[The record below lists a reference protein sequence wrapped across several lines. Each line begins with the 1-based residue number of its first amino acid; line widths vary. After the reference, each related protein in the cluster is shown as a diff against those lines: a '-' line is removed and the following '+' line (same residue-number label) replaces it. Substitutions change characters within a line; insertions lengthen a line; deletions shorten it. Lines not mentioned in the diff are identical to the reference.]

1 MSQKHLSISRIERRL
16 STGNTELLEFQTGV
30 NLLVG
35 PPNAGKTKWLQTL
48 DFLLGDTGGNP
59 YEADEETDLADKYDA
74 ASVYLKIGDE
84 EFVVE
89 RRWQEAGAR
98 SKVFLDGDGKSGQE
112 FQHWLMGK
120 LNIPILHFPKGN
132 PMSGQTWPELSFR
145 MLLRHIYRQQRFW
158 SDLADKQP
166 EREQH
171 ACLLQFLGL
180 AEAIY
185 TEDYGTLIQLR
196 IDLGKLV
203 ARKEQYSETLND
215 VARDIL
221 ADPGMTVSITS
232 ASLVA
237 AHERLSKEIAWL
249 RERRIEMLETSLN
262 SEIAPE
268 FRGHLNKL
276 GERRAALLSGLEE
289 SREELKKALQ
299 RTEEMKRYQQQL
311 SDELSRIQRAED
323 AGAVISDIRISH
335 CPACDQTVKSIS
347 AESDNCFLCHQDL
360 PSEPVVEGLGKVRL
374 RFERD
379 RLKGELDEVESLVG
393 LLTKDVSRFS
403 AQIFR
408 NEEELRS
415 VERELEPSRHA
426 ISAVSQEEISAIDV
440 KLGEAIERER
450 QLGRV
455 GAAVDFGK
463 GLDAKIEALEKKI
476 APLKKSV
483 DSLSNSLDYDAAADM
498 LENGMNDY
506 LNSLNLYR
514 PGSWRHSGISV
525 DLTKS
530 GFNFKVGR
538 RRWQS
543 ALGGTDSLYF
553 LMAYHYGLLSLS
565 NKINC
570 HYPGLSIIDVPGEFS
585 GEAIA
590 DKENFIVQPFVELMK
605 QDDFASV
612 QLIMTGAAFE
622 NLDGAKF
629 QRMTEIYLF

>member
-48 DFLLGDTGGNP
+48 DFLFGDTGGNL

-74 ASVYLKIGDE
+74 ASVYLKIGDD
-84 EFVVE
+84 EFAVE

-98 SKVFLDGDGKSGQE
+98 SKVFVDGDGKSGQE

-120 LNIPILHFPKGN
+120 LDIPILHFPKGN

-237 AHERLSKEIAWL
+237 AHERLSEKVTGL
-249 RERRIEMLETSLN
+249 RERRIEILERSSN

-276 GERRAALLSGLEE
+276 GERRATLLTGLER
-289 SREELKKALQ
+289 SREELKKAQ
-299 RTEEMKRYQQQL
+299 ERTEEMKRYQQQL

-335 CPACDQTVKSIS
+335 CPACDQTVKSVS
-347 AESDNCFLCHQDL
+347 VKSDNCFLCHQHL
-360 PSEPVVEGLGKVRL
+360 PSEPVVEGLGTVRL

-393 LLTKDVSRFS
+393 LLSKDVTRFS
-403 AQIFR
+403 AEIFR

-415 VERELEPSRHA
+415 VERELEPSRQA
-426 ISAVSQEEISAIDV
+426 VSAVSQEEISAIDV

-455 GAAVDFGK
+455 GAAVDLGK

-506 LNSLNLYR
+506 LNSLNLHR

-530 GFNFKVGR
+530 GFNFRVGR

-565 NKINC
+565 NKLDC

-629 QRMTEIYLF
+629 QRMTEIFLS